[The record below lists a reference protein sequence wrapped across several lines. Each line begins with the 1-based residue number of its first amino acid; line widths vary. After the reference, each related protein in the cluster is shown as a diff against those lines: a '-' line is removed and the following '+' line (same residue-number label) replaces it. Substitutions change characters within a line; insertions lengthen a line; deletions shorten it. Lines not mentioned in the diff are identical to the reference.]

1 MITYTLTQL
10 RYFVAAAD
18 HGSVAGA
25 ARALNI
31 SQPSISTA
39 IAKLEANFG
48 VRLLLRHHAHGVSLT
63 AAGQPLLAEA
73 RSLLAHAGELAE
85 HARGLGETVRGRL
98 DVGCFVTL
106 APSFMPAI
114 ARGFTDA
121 HPEVDIRLHEGHQD
135 ALLRGLASG
144 RFMVALLYDFDL
156 GGDLDLEPL
165 ADLAPYA
172 LLPGDHPLAR
182 RRKVSLAELAPEPMV
197 LLDMPPSRDYFTSL
211 FLKAG
216 LEPQIRF
223 RSPSFETVRGMV
235 GNGVGYSLLVTRP
248 AGDRSYDGRPLA
260 CRPLADDVEPGRV
273 VLARLAQ
280 SRPTRLTETFA
291 DYCRSYFADGAG
303 GG

>member
-1 MITYTLTQL
+1 MNYTLRQL
-10 RYFVAAAD
+10 QYFVAAAD

-39 IAKLEANFG
+39 IAKLEALLG

-63 AAGQPLLAEA
+63 PAGLPLLAEA
-73 RSLLAHAGELAE
+73 RSLLAHAVELAE
-85 HARGLGETVRGRL
+85 HARGLGESVSGRL
-98 DVGCFVTL
+98 DVGCFVTI
-106 APSFMPAI
+106 APSFFPAI
-114 ARGFTDA
+114 ARGFTET

-135 ALLRGLASG
+135 ELLSGLASG
-144 RFMVALLYDFDL
+144 RFTVALLYDFDL
-156 GGDLDLEPL
+156 AGDLDLQPL

-182 RRKVSLAELAPEPMV
+182 RRKVALAELAPLPMV

-211 FLKAG
+211 FLKCG
-216 LEPQIRF
+216 LKPDIRF

-248 AGDRSYDGRPLA
+248 ASDLSYDGRPLA

-273 VLARLAQ
+273 VLARLSQ
-280 SRPTRLTETFA
+280 SRPTRLVESFA
-291 DYCRSYFADGAG
+291 DYCRTYFAEGAG
-303 GG
+303 R

>member
-1 MITYTLTQL
+1 MITYSRRQL
-10 RYFVAAAD
+10 CYFVAAAD
-18 HGSVAGA
+18 HGSIAGA

-63 AAGQPLLAEA
+63 PAGQPLLAEA

-106 APSFMPAI
+106 APSYMPAI
-114 ARGFTDA
+114 ARGFTTA

-135 ALLRGLASG
+135 ELLRGLESG

-156 GGDLDLEPL
+156 GGDLALAPL

-182 RRKVSLAELAPEPMV
+182 RAKVALAELAPLPLV

-216 LEPQIRF
+216 HQPLIRF
-223 RSPSFETVRGMV
+223 RSPSIETVRGMV
-235 GNGVGYSLLVTRP
+235 GNGMGYSLLVTRP
-248 AGDRSYDGRPLA
+248 AGDQSYDGRPLA

-273 VLARLAQ
+273 VLARLGQ
-280 SRPTRLTETFA
+280 SRPTRLTEAFVE
-291 DYCRSYFADGAG
+291 YCRAYFADGAG
-303 GG
+303 A

>member
-1 MITYTLTQL
+1 MISYTLTQL

-48 VRLLLRHHAHGVSLT
+48 VRLLLRHHAHGVSPT
-63 AAGQPLLAEA
+63 PAGQPLLAEA

-106 APSFMPAI
+106 APSYMPAI

-121 HPEVDIRLHEGHQD
+121 YPKVDIHLHEGHQD
-135 ALLRGLASG
+135 ELLQGLASG
-144 RFMVALLYDFDL
+144 RFTVALLYDYDL
-156 GGDLDLEPL
+156 AGDLDLQPL

-172 LLPGDHPLAR
+172 LLPGDHPLALR
-182 RRKVSLAELAPEPMV
+182 GNVALADLAPLPMV
-197 LLDMPPSRDYFTSL
+197 LLDTPPSRDYFTSL
-211 FLKAG
+211 FHRCG
-216 LEPQIRF
+216 LEPDIRF
-223 RSPSFETVRGMV
+223 RSPSLETVRGMV
-235 GNGVGYSLLVTRP
+235 GSGVGYSLLVTRP
-248 AGDRSYDGRPLA
+248 ASDLSYDGSALA
-260 CRPLADDVEPGRV
+260 CRPLAEDVEPGRI

-280 SRPTRLTETFA
+280 SRPTRLVETFA
-291 DYCRSYFADGAG
+291 DYCRGYFADGAG
-303 GG
+303 R

>member
-1 MITYTLTQL
+1 MNYTLRQL
-10 RYFVAAAD
+10 EYFVAAAD

-39 IAKLEANFG
+39 IAKLEALLG

-63 AAGQPLLAEA
+63 PAGLPLLAEA

-98 DVGCFVTL
+98 DVGCFVTI
-106 APSFMPAI
+106 APSFIPAI

-121 HPEVDIRLHEGHQD
+121 HPKVEIRLHEGHQD
-135 ALLRGLASG
+135 ELLSGLASG
-144 RFMVALLYDFDL
+144 RFTVALLYDFDL
-156 GGDLDLEPL
+156 AGDLDLQPL

-172 LLPGDHPLAR
+172 LLPGGHPLAR
-182 RRKVSLAELAPEPMV
+182 RRKVSLAELAPLPMV

-211 FLKAG
+211 FLKRG
-216 LEPQIRF
+216 LEPDIRF

-248 AGDRSYDGRPLA
+248 ASDQSYDGQPLV
-260 CRPLADDVEPGRV
+260 CCPLADDVEPGRV
-273 VLARLAQ
+273 VLARLGQ
-280 SRPTRLTETFA
+280 SRPTRLVETFA
-291 DYCRSYFADGAG
+291 EYCRGYFADGAG
-303 GG
+303 R